1 MKAAIIEK
9 LGETPKYKD
18 FPNPKIQS
26 EEHLVIDM
34 KAAAVKNLDKIRAS
48 GKHYASYKKLPTVVG
63 MDGVGILEN
72 GTRVYAKGITGMIA
86 EKAIIDRNKYTL
98 IPENLDFN
106 TAAALPN
113 AVLGAAMS
121 LKIRGEIKKGQ
132 NVLINGAT
140 GVTGQIAVQIAKHYG
155 AKTIIATGRNQENLE
170 NTKRLGAHE
179 IISLKQKDEAII
191 TQLKKIHSVTPI
203 DLVIDYLWGNPIKL
217 VIDAIK
223 GGGLHNFT
231 HKTRIVTVGS
241 MAGENIQLESG
252 ILRSSAI
259 EILGSGFGSLS
270 EGDLEY
276 YDKQILPEMFQLAA
290 NGHLTIDVVLG
301 SLKNI
306 ERLWEQKIDSGKRL
320 VITIK

>member
-113 AVLGAAMS
+113 AVLGAAIS